1 MSNTSNFDELTHE
14 VYQVLN
20 ELVRQQEEFDRFG
33 DKFAEMPEYQETVLW
48 LKTKM
53 DEFAEKNG
61 LEFKK
66 SQDEAQ

>member
-33 DKFAEMPEYQETVLW
+33 SKHAEIPEYQETVLW

-53 DEFAEKNG
+53 DEFAEKHG
-61 LEFKK
+61 LKFKMR
-66 SQDEAQ
+66 QDGV